1 MKKYLYILLSIACA
15 AGIVA
20 CEKSDDGAAALN
32 NKDAAS
38 LTISVDV
45 PTFSATTRTAIT
57 AIATDPE
64 NSGNSWTNW
73 DKFVDGALLYRVTI
87 FVIDSSN
94 KLAAWRNIYS
104 GGDIQATTDTY
115 GGNGFWEDGAVK
127 KDATTGVAV
136 KATFDSANPLHGE
149 QLQAGNYKVIAV
161 ANYAPIDTN
170 SAVYDG
176 TNTYLG
182 LGSAAEDGTSV
193 ANGDGGDFTTLV
205 NKIISEGVGFDFT
218 GTDGQ
223 ALFNYTLN
231 SGDDR
236 VCKLMP
242 QPLVMVRDVT
252 LTNGQTTTL
261 NGQLSRT
268 FARVR
273 LTTKNTDA
281 SNMVGI
287 SNLAFNGAY
296 ASKQA
301 YLFNDKSAGAAKL
314 SEDHKDFA
322 LYDTTANTLNVSS
335 EDAIIPF
342 SSTMRR
348 LSPNASYNIF
358 DCYILEGQIEA
369 DYAFSFTASYW
380 TSASTGGATQNYM
393 ITNWVASGN
402 SYGLLEFMVFVRNNT
417 SDSNYLMEA
426 VPTTTTDADNNTI
439 ITGGTMQVSTSAVSN
454 ATDEATTA
462 LDPKY
467 VWEIQT
473 DNYSTSSQVGVAY
486 GNFYSIGYGLY
497 LQAYDGD
504 TSKTPK
510 LAYSKSPTDL
520 IFRIN
525 FSGQDE
531 QGTILCV
538 YNNTYWYINQSGV
551 WTNSNVLSS
560 SNVSSVDGYRLLTF
574 ETITG
579 AKGSQTDKTITRPIV
594 MSSSGSTGTNA
605 IARNDFFWGTIPIK
619 VESTTE

>member
-32 NKDAAS
+32 SKDAAS

-45 PTFSATTRTAIT
+45 PTFSATTRT

-87 FVIDSSN
+87 FVIDSNN

-104 GGDIQATTDTY
+104 GGDIKAATDPY
-115 GGNGFWEDGAVK
+115 GANGFWEDSAVNIN
-127 KDATTGVAV
+127 ATTGVAV
-136 KATFDSANPLHGE
+136 KATFNASSPLHEDE
-149 QLQAGNYKVIAV
+149 QLQAGDYKVVAV
-161 ANYAPIDTN
+161 ANYAPIATTDQIFTEKET
-170 SAVYDG
+170 AQAYA
-176 TNTYLG
+176 G
-182 LGSAAEDGTSV
+182 LGVAAEDGTSV
-193 ANGDGGDFTTLV
+193 KNGDGGDFTTLV
-205 NKIISEGVGFDFT
+205 NTIITEGVGFDFS
-218 GTDGQ
+218 GTNGQ

-252 LTNGQTTTL
+252 LENGKTTERD
-261 NGQLSRT
+261 GQLSRT

-273 LTTKNTDA
+273 LTAKNIDT

-301 YLFNDKSAGAAKL
+301 YLFNDKSTNAAKL

-322 LYDTTANTLNVSS
+322 LYSTTANTLNVSS

-380 TSASTGGATQNYM
+380 TSASTGGATANYR
-393 ITNWVASGN
+393 IENWVASGS
-402 SYGLLEFMVFVRNNT
+402 SYGLLEFMVFVRKDTNN
-417 SDSNYLMEA
+417 SNYLMEA

-473 DNYSTSSQVGVAY
+473 DNYSTSNKVGLAY

-497 LQAYDGD
+497 LQAYDG
-504 TSKTPK
+504 TSTTPQ

-531 QGTILCV
+531 KGTILCV
-538 YNNTYWYINQSGV
+538 YNNTYWYINQSGE
-551 WTNSNVLSS
+551 WTDSKVSS
-560 SNVSSVDGYRLLTF
+560 SNNVSQVTSYQLLTF

-579 AKGSQTDKTITRPIV
+579 ASGSQTDKTITQPIV

-619 VESTTE
+619 VK